1 MKKVFSFG
9 LLVAAT
15 MLVAFSSCKPTNAV
29 KKVTGVTLSETTKT
43 IAIGEEFTLTATVA
57 PADAADKT
65 VMWTSDDSNVATV
78 DEGKVRLI

>member
-9 LLVAAT
+9 LLIAAT

-43 IAIGEEFTLTATVA
+43 IGNTYI
-57 PADAADKT
+57 
-65 VMWTSDDSNVATV
+65 
-78 DEGKVRLI
+78 KV